1 MTEQRPRFVVMT
13 IAWALM
19 AMLVLAG
26 VAFAADRQR
35 VSRVSVAPG
44 GSGTPGKPKPVEIGF
59 GLSVTAERPSQRPK
73 PIKTYAIGIEGVLAY
88 PRAFPACS
96 LSQAKVRRAPA
107 RACGRAQV
115 GSGLIRAAAG
125 LREDPGMADS
135 LPCNLKLR
143 LYNTGTGA
151 ALRVD
156 TEPPVPQS
164 FKSRKLGCPVPIHT
178 AIRGQLAKTTIDG
191 LASME
196 LRFTLPK
203 LLLRPLEGWEGA
215 LQLVDASLTGETAP
229 LRVKGRMR
237 QVGYLSTVGCRGRD
251 RTARAVFIDEDGVRT
266 EATRT
271 VGC

>member
-1 MTEQRPRFVVMT
+1 LTEQRPRFVVMA
-13 IAWALM
+13 IACVLM

-26 VAFAADRQR
+26 VAVAADRQR
-35 VSRVSVAPG
+35 VSRVSVVPG
-44 GSGTPGKPKPVEIGF
+44 GSGSPSKPKPVQIGF
-59 GLSVTAERPSQRPK
+59 GLSVAAERPSLRPK
-73 PIKTYAIGIEGVLAY
+73 PIKTYAIGIEGVLAF
-88 PRAFPACS
+88 PQAFPSCS
-96 LSQAKVRRAPA
+96 LGHAKIRGGPA
-107 RACGRAQV
+107 RTCKRAQV

-125 LREDPGMADS
+125 LQEDPGMADS

-143 LYNTGTGA
+143 LYNTGAGA

-156 TEPPVPQS
+156 TGPPQPRD

-178 AIRGQLAKTTIDG
+178 AIRGQFAKTTIDG
-191 LASME
+191 LASNE

-215 LQLVDASLTGETAP
+215 LQLVDASLIGDTAP

-237 QVGYLSTVGCRGRD
+237 EVGYLSAVGCRGKD
-251 RTARAVFIDEDGVRT
+251 RTARAAFIDESGVRT